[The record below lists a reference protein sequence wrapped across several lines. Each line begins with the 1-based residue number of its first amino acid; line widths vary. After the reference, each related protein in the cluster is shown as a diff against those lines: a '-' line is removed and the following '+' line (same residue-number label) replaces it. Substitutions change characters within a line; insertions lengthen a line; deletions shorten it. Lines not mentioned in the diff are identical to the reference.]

1 MIHIIE
7 TERLQL
13 IPTEYK
19 HAPFIIE
26 LLNSKGWLE
35 NIGDRNVRTKEEAEK
50 YIAMVRKELDPKT
63 EYGQRCIYVK
73 SIDKIIGTVGIFQR
87 VGMKHPD
94 VGFALLSEYF
104 RQGYAYEASKALL
117 DRINELGETKRVEAI
132 ALPCNVASTALLEKL
147 GLQYQKEIR
156 LPNDSE
162 LLALYAIEF

>member
-7 TERLQL
+7 TQRLLL

-35 NIGDRNVRTKEEAEK
+35 NIGDRNVRTTEEAEK
-50 YIAMVRKELDPKT
+50 YITKVRKELDPKT

-73 SIDKIIGTVGIFQR
+73 ALDKIIGTVGIFQR
-87 VGMKHPD
+87 EGMKHPD
-94 VGFALLSEYF
+94 VGFALLTEYF
-104 RQGYAYEASKALL
+104 RQGYSYEASLALL
-117 DRINELGETKRVEAI
+117 DRIKELGQTKRVEAI
-132 ALPCNVASTALLEKL
+132 ALPNNKPSTCLLEKL
-147 GLQYQKEIR
+147 GLTYQNEIR

-162 LLALYAIEF
+162 ALALYAIEF